1 VTNIRLI
8 FTIAMLTLGPGT
20 LCAQDARPTEASVRK
35 VFAVTHVDSMLNS
48 YTAQLATSMHT
59 GVEHVM
65 ADQPLNDAQQ
75 KIIDSMTDKMVVL
88 MREQLDWASIEP
100 KMVQLYRDTF
110 TQHEIDSMLAW
121 YDSPT
126 GRSVIAKQPVVMQ
139 QMTDYA
145 QLHVKDMVPKL
156 LKLQKDTIAQLRA
169 AATAPADAPAPAAA
183 PKP

>member
-1 VTNIRLI
+1 MIRLVL
-8 FTIAMLTLGPGT
+8 TIAVLTLGAGT
-20 LCAQDARPTEASVRK
+20 TLAQDARPTEASVRK
-35 VFAVTHVDSMLNS
+35 VFSVTHVDTMMNA
-48 YTAQLATSMHT
+48 YTSQLATSMHT
-59 GVEHVM
+59 GVEHAL
-65 ADQPLNDAQQ
+65 ADQTLNEAQQ
-75 KIIDSMTDKMVVL
+75 KIIDGMTDKMVVL

-110 TQHEIDSMLAW
+110 TQHEIDAMLAW

-126 GRSVIAKQPVVMQ
+126 GRSVIAKQPVVVQ

-169 AATAPADAPAPAAA
+169 AATPPADTPAPAAPPP